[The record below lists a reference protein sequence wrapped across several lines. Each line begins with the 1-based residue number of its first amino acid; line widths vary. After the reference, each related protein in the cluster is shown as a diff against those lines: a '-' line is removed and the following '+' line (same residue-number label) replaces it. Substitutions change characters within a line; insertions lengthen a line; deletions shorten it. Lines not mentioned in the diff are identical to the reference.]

1 MLYGLDEKLPKRDMV
16 LYGLQ
21 WFTVTIP
28 SLIILSGIVGSL
40 YLADSVQV
48 TVYLQKCFLIT
59 GLALLVQILYGHKMP
74 IVIGPSSIL
83 LIGLASTQSLSL
95 NASFTTIAI
104 GGAVIFALSFS
115 NIFHAVQKVFTSRVI
130 VVTLILVAIGMMP
143 MIIGLSEGTNGAV
156 TFNISFA
163 LILAFVL
170 VLLNHFLKGFGK
182 SLVILLG
189 MIFGSLVYILF
200 KGLPEVT
207 SDSGYSWS
215 LLFDNFFI
223 KPEFNISAIIAFSFC
238 FLALLINELGS
249 IQATAGFLKVDNIG
263 ERCQKGVRVSG
274 FFNTLSGLTGQVGL
288 LSLSLTPG
296 VIAATRAASRYPLI
310 VTGILLIICAVFPQ
324 FLFIFS
330 YIPTVVMGALMFYLM
345 SIQIGAGLQMIVNDK
360 VVSGFNTMIT
370 VAFPILIGIFV
381 SFAPAEFKNAIP
393 SILQP
398 VLTNGF
404 VMGIIAV
411 LVLDNILCRK
421 EE

>member
-1 MLYGLDEKLPKRDMV
+1 MLYRLNDKLPKRDMV

-40 YLADSVQV
+40 YLPDSAQV
-48 TVYLQKCFLIT
+48 IVYLQKCFLIT

-104 GGAVIFALSFS
+104 GGAMIFALSFS
-115 NIFHAVQKVFTSRVI
+115 RIFHIIQKIFTSRVI

-156 TFNISFA
+156 AFNISFA

-170 VLLNHFLKGFGK
+170 VLLNHLLKGFGK

-200 KGLPEVT
+200 NGLPDVA

-215 LLFDNFFI
+215 LLFANFFI
-223 KPEFNISAIIAFSFC
+223 KPEFNMSAIIAFSFC

-249 IQATAGFLKVDNIG
+249 IQATAGFLEADNVA

-296 VIAATRAASRYPLI
+296 VIAATRMASRYPLI
-310 VTGILLIICAVFPQ
+310 VTGILLIICAAVPQ
-324 FLFIFS
+324 FLFVFS

-345 SIQIGAGLQMIVNDK
+345 SIQIGAGLQMVVKDK

-393 SILQP
+393 LILQP

-404 VMGIIAV
+404 VVGIISV
-411 LVLDNILCRK
+411 LVLDNILCGK